1 MLLPLL
7 MTTIAGLSTGL
18 GGLIAALF
26 RPTPRLMAFCG
37 GFAGAVMLT
46 VSLADLAPALL
57 DFYGALLSPFGC
69 GAAAAALLLGGM
81 LAAWLLACALP
92 DEDTLADRFG
102 SRTQGSAMRAALV
115 TGAALLLHNLPEGIL
130 TLLTN
135 VSDPQLGAR
144 TALAIALHNIPE
156 GMAVG
161 VMYAGFLAGSAQIT
175 AASALALSLGIA
187 IQNFPE
193 GAIISM
199 PLRAEGESK
208 GRAFAGGVLSG
219 VVEPIGAVVTIL
231 AAQLVIPA
239 LPYLLSFAAGA
250 MLYVVVEELI
260 PEMSQGR
267 HSNLGTVF
275 FAVGFSVMML
285 LDVAL
290 G

>member
-92 DEDTLADRFG
+92 DEDTLAERFG

-115 TGAALLLHNLPEGIL
+115 SGLAEPAGAVLAALVLAP
-130 TLLTN
+130 LLTPGLLN
-135 VSDPQLGAR
+135 GIVAVVAGIMLWVAAAQLLPAAFEAAWRKMGV
-144 TALAIALHNIPE
+144 T
-156 GMAVG
+156 GFCVG
-161 VMYAGFLAGSAQIT
+161 VLMMI
-175 AASALALSLGIA
+175 LGIA
-187 IQNFPE
+187 
-193 GAIISM
+193 A
-199 PLRAEGESK
+199 
-208 GRAFAGGVLSG
+208 
-219 VVEPIGAVVTIL
+219 L
-231 AAQLVIPA
+231 A
-239 LPYLLSFAAGA
+239 
-250 MLYVVVEELI
+250 
-260 PEMSQGR
+260 
-267 HSNLGTVF
+267 
-275 FAVGFSVMML
+275 
-285 LDVAL
+285 
-290 G
+290 